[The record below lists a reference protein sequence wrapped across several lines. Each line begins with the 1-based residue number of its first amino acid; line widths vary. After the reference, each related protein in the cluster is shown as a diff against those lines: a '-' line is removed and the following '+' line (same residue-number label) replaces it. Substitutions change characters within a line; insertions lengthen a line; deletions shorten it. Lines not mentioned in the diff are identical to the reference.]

1 MLWLM
6 SKHVRCARPHGQ
18 DRHLP
23 RTALAPLKFLDSNGE
38 DEEREEARGKLR
50 TIQVVM
56 IV

>member
-1 MLWLM
+1 M

-38 DEEREEARGKLR
+38 DEEQEEARGKLR